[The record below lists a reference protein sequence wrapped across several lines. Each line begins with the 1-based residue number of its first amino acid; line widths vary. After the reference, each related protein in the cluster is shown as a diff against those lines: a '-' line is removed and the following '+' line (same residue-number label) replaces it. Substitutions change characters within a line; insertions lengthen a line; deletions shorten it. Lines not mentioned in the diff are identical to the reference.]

1 MVIADG
7 EGGRVDADGKDR
19 RADVFLR
26 VPFRDHGQVREMF
39 LPILGMSCRI
49 GHSSDNH
56 TGAGEWR
63 FL

>member
-1 MVIADG
+1 M
-7 EGGRVDADGKDR
+7 DADAKDR

-39 LPILGMSCRI
+39 LPILSRSCRI